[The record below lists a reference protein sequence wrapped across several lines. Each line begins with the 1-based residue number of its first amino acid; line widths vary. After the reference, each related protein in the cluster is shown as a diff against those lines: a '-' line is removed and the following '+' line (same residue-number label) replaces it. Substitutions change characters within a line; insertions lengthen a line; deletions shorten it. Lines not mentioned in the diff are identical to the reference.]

1 MIEGRLTTLTGRE
14 VAIRIP
20 ENLSEIPLA
29 RFLPADIEYQRIVSD
44 FGDILFSN
52 DYRFLASVVK
62 FLGFI
67 LDVPANDLLGCKTG
81 NVDSNAK
88 KISTGLEAAK
98 LSDSLDT
105 SIYALFSHI
114 SGLFNEVN
122 PIGTDIDEVV
132 S

>member
-67 LDVPANDLLGCKTG
+67 LDVPANDLLGC
-81 NVDSNAK
+81 
-88 KISTGLEAAK
+88 
-98 LSDSLDT
+98 LS
-105 SIYALFSHI
+105 
-114 SGLFNEVN
+114 
-122 PIGTDIDEVV
+122 
-132 S
+132 